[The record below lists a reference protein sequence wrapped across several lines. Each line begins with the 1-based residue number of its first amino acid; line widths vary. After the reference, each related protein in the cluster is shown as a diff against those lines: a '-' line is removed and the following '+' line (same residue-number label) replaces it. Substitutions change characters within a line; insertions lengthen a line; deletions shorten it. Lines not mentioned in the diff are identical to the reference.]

1 MFRRFFF
8 LKDVGKKIMEVFLIE
23 FVCYGNILLLE
34 LYLFKKFYSCFIF
47 IIIFMLDKIFE

>member
-8 LKDVGKKIMEVFLIE
+8 LKIVGKKIMEVFLIE

-47 IIIFMLDKIFE
+47 IIIFMLDKIF